1 MAKEAKMQL
10 GPVSYTEVYHTI
22 CSLRRMVQA
31 FFPQMKPAGK

>member
-10 GPVSYTEVYHTI
+10 GLLSYAEVYHVI
-22 CSLRRMVQA
+22 CSLRMVQV